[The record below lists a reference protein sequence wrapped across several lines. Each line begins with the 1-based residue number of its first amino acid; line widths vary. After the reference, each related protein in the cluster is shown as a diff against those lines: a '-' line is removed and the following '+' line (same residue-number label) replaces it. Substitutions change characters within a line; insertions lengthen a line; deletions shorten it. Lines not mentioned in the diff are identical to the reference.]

1 MESTSLELEFKTLNF
16 RLNNVEK
23 QYKELKQELSDYVEP
38 IKQNSNHSKIDNI
51 LAKIPKY
58 RPLTRMGTRGEEF
71 FDNWIC
77 KLWLTRRNIWD
88 AFGSDKIVQNKCANL
103 SFDENRTLLAIKFA
117 DNG

>member
-1 MESTSLELEFKTLNF
+1 MNLQTRYLSLIVVLSLIVLIGWIFFFESSLFWRGKVNALESTSLELEFKTLNF

-58 RPLTRMGTRGEEF
+58 RPFTRMGTRGEEF
-71 FDNWIC
+71 LDNWIC
-77 KLWLTRRNIWD
+77 KL
-88 AFGSDKIVQNKCANL
+88 
-103 SFDENRTLLAIKFA
+103 
-117 DNG
+117 